1 MAEMT
6 LQFSREQNCP
16 DPGRFVADVEELFKS
31 FHKDKRASLHTGE
44 CMAELLEEVRRHH
57 VNIDGSVCT
66 VIVTTLVLEVR
77 HTPKR
82 WPGEVKW
89 GWLSAVIV

>member
-1 MAEMT
+1 VAEMT

-77 HTPKR
+77 HTPNLR
-82 WPGEVKW
+82 G
-89 GWLSAVIV
+89 GRGRSSGAV